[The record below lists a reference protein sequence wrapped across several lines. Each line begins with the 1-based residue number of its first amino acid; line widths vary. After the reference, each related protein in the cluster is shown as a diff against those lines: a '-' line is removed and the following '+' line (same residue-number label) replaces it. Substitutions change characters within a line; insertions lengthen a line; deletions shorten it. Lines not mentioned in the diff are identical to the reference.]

1 MFYICRMAK
10 KTIIA
15 AGGLVQNEFDEVL
28 LIFRRGVWDM
38 PKGKLD
44 EGESIAECAVR
55 EVEEETGLR
64 DVELG
69 EFINHTYHDYFDK
82 WTKKEVLK
90 ETHWYAMRIYGNQTL
105 VPQAE
110 EDIEEILWVNKDDLT
125 NYMNNMHK
133 NIIQVIQKFLALP
146 KS

>member
-1 MFYICRMAK
+1 MTK

-15 AGGLVQNEFDEVL
+15 AGGIVQNDDNEIL
-28 LIFRRGVWDM
+28 LMFRRGVWDM

-44 EGESIAECAVR
+44 EGETIARCAVR

-64 DVELG
+64 NIELG
-69 EFINHTYHDYFDK
+69 KFIKKTYHEYADK
-82 WTKKEVLK
+82 WLKKEVIK
-90 ETHWYAMRIYGNQTL
+90 ETHWYAMRISGNQTL

-110 EDIEEILWVNKDDLT
+110 EDIEKIVWVKPEEIN

-133 NIIQVIQKFLALP
+133 NIIEVIRYFIANKDE
-146 KS
+146 

>member
-1 MFYICRMAK
+1 MTK

-15 AGGLVQNEFDEVL
+15 AGGIVQNDFDEIL

-44 EGESIAECAVR
+44 EGETIEQCAVR

-64 DVELG
+64 NIELG
-69 EFINHTYHDYFDK
+69 KFVQTTYHEYADK
-82 WTKKEVLK
+82 WIKKEVIK
-90 ETHWYAMRIYGNQTL
+90 ETHWYAMRMHGNQTL
-105 VPQAE
+105 VPQTE
-110 EDIEEILWVNKDDLT
+110 EDIEEILWVKREDII

-133 NIIQVIQKFLALP
+133 NIIEVLQNFL
-146 KS
+146 SSNITS

>member
-1 MFYICRMAK
+1 MAK
-10 KTIIA
+10 KTIVA

-44 EGESIAECAVR
+44 EGETIAQCAVR

-64 DVELG
+64 NVILG
-69 EFINHTYHDYFDK
+69 DFIDHTYHDYFDK
-82 WTKKEVLK
+82 WLKKEVLK
-90 ETHWYAMRIYGNQTL
+90 ETHWYAMRINGNQTL
-105 VPQAE
+105 VPQTE
-110 EDIEEILWVNKDDLT
+110 EDIEEIVWVKKDELI

-133 NIIQVIQKFLALP
+133 NIIHVIQKFLTLQNH
-146 KS
+146 